1 MALEAVFLDRDGT
14 INFDYGYV
22 GDPAKIKIL
31 PGVIEGLTELKRN
44 FPDVKFIVI
53 SNQAGVARGIIT
65 MEQVKAVNGK
75 IAEILGKAN
84 IRIERFYI
92 CPFHPDFS
100 SPEETSCRKPS
111 PEMLLQASRDFN
123 IELRNAYF
131 IGDTKKDVES
141 GKAANCKTVLLA
153 SEVYPDELKLLEK
166 ENNLPDFFA
175 RDFFEAVD
183 FIVKSEMLKEENAET
198 K

>member
-31 PGVIEGLTELKRN
+31 PGVIEGLTELKKN

-84 IRIERFYI
+84 IKIERFYI